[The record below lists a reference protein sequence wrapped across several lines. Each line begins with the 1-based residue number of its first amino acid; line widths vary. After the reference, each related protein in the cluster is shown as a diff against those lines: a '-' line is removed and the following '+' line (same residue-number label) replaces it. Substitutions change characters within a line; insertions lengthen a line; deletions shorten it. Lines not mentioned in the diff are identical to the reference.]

1 MKRALLLIAFGLFIN
16 LIGIFLSVKDIE
28 TYSTVAIIT
37 GVIMELSGVILA
49 AVHFL
54 SRILGLQEK

>member
-1 MKRALLLIAFGLFIN
+1 MKRALHLIVFGLLIN
-16 LIGIFLSVKDIE
+16 LIGIFLAVKDVE

-49 AVHFL
+49 AVKFL
-54 SRILGLQEK
+54 NRILGFQDK